1 MVGQNTLYFN
11 VTNKSKNNTKGSSGL
26 MFGATLTT
34 TAIPAPNTISLL
46 ALGLLFLLMF
56 GYRQKLFAA
65 AVKK

>member
-1 MVGQNTLYFN
+1 
-11 VTNKSKNNTKGSSGL
+11 

-65 AVKK
+65 AVRK

>member
-1 MVGQNTLYFN
+1 M
-11 VTNKSKNNTKGSSGL
+11 TNKNKADANPGPSGL

-34 TAIPAPNTISLL
+34 VPAPNTVSLM

-56 GYRQKLFAA
+56 AYRQKLFAA